1 MKTIRNTLNRIKED
15 KLAVAMTEFALAT
28 PFMLTLGLWGLET
41 ANFAVTSMRVS
52 QVSMHLADN
61 ASRIGEVSSLTK
73 RKIYEDDI
81 NDFFLGSNYQAGEAI
96 DLYEFGRVVISS
108 LQVEPGTA
116 AQQYIAWQRCKGRRN
131 FQSEY
136 GAQDTG
142 KGDPSFR
149 GMGPNGQEVF
159 AIKGEAV
166 MFVEVSY
173 EYQPIVT
180 DAFLSTREIT
190 SQSSFT
196 VRSNRDLSQIY
207 QRDPSDPAEI
217 ARCDIYDAYKET
229 PEPRRASG
237 GWGWV
242 FSDNPNAPGNTGGSS
257 GGTSSGSGG
266 SSGGATSSG
275 GASSGGNGGSSG
287 GNNSGSSGGNN
298 NGSSSGGGSNGN
310 GNDNRWCPSWNWWC
324 DESGGGGGDGG
335 ERSNVLGFALVEYG
349 VAIK

>member
-1 MKTIRNTLNRIKED
+1 MNTIRNTLNRIKED

-242 FSDNPNAPGNTGGSS
+242 FSDNPNAPGNTGGSGS
-257 GGTSSGSGG
+257 SSGGSSSGGSGGGTSTGGSGGASSSGGAPGGGGTSGSTGGSSSGGAGGG
-266 SSGGATSSG
+266 SSGGSDG
-275 GASSGGNGGSSG
+275 NGDGGGNTG
-287 GNNSGSSGGNN
+287 
-298 NGSSSGGGSNGN
+298 
-310 GNDNRWCPSWNWWC
+310 DPWWCPSWNWWC
-324 DESGGGGGDGG
+324 D
-335 ERSNVLGFALVEYG
+335 
-349 VAIK
+349 